1 MVRLTKGPG
10 IHQFVSKFSSVLTQR
25 NKNGLTD
32 LSAGICYNL
41 LPSNRLTYFRLLDH
55 IEGMDLHPRHLRPN
69 SHQDPVK
76 MNSHY

>member
-1 MVRLTKGPG
+1 MS
-10 IHQFVSKFSSVLTQR
+10 I
-25 NKNGLTD
+25 
-32 LSAGICYNL
+32 SAGTCYNL

-55 IEGMDLHPRHLRPN
+55 IEGMDLHPHHLRPN